1 MNKTVKRTS
10 RHTRVR
16 FLPPLLPRQRARC
29 YLRRSHRD
37 GQARRM
43 SGDEH
48 PSTTASHW
56 RDTNPPLFTKER
68 LETSSGT
75 STSFDTATLLAVFVF
90 VGVVVLAHYR
100 PGSARMH
107 ALSPSRPVSG
117 VLRGTSAVE
126 SATNLLCGAE
136 RPTRAAR
143 QRGPAAPMAACQC
156 LDDKASGPQ
165 ANGKGRLMF

>member
-1 MNKTVKRTS
+1 
-10 RHTRVR
+10 
-16 FLPPLLPRQRARC
+16 
-29 YLRRSHRD
+29 
-37 GQARRM
+37 M

-75 STSFDTATLLAVFVF
+75 STSFDTATLLALFVF

-107 ALSPSRPVSG
+107 ALSHSRPPQVFCAAQALWNPRLTFCAELNGPREPVKVKEDPPPPWPPASVSMTKP
-117 VLRGTSAVE
+117 V
-126 SATNLLCGAE
+126 
-136 RPTRAAR
+136 AR
-143 QRGPAAPMAACQC
+143 RRTVKT
-156 LDDKASGPQ
+156 D
-165 ANGKGRLMF
+165 

>member
-1 MNKTVKRTS
+1 
-10 RHTRVR
+10 
-16 FLPPLLPRQRARC
+16 
-29 YLRRSHRD
+29 
-37 GQARRM
+37 M

-75 STSFDTATLLAVFVF
+75 SASFDTATLLALFVF

-126 SATNLLCGAE
+126 SATNLLCRAE
-136 RPTRAAR
+136 RPTRAH
-143 QRGPAAPMAACQC
+143 QGQGGPAASMAACQC

>member
-1 MNKTVKRTS
+1 MNKTVKRVA
-10 RHTRVR
+10 RRVAVHH
-16 FLPPLLPRQRARC
+16 PLLPTQRARR
-29 YLRRSHRD
+29 YLRQPQA

-48 PSTTASHW
+48 PSATASHW
-56 RDTNPPLFTKER
+56 RDANPPLFTKER

-75 STSFDTATLLAVFVF
+75 STSFDTATLLALFVF

-143 QRGPAAPMAACQC
+143 QGGPAAPMAACQC

-165 ANGKGRLMF
+165 ANGKGRLIL

>member
-1 MNKTVKRTS
+1 
-10 RHTRVR
+10 
-16 FLPPLLPRQRARC
+16 
-29 YLRRSHRD
+29 
-37 GQARRM
+37 M

-75 STSFDTATLLAVFVF
+75 STSFDTATLLAFFVF
-90 VGVVVLAHYR
+90 VGIVVLAHNR

-107 ALSPSRPVSG
+107 ALSPFRPVSG

-126 SATNLLCGAE
+126 SATNLLCRAE
-136 RPTRAAR
+136 RPSRAAR
-143 QRGPAAPMAACQC
+143 QGGPAAPMAACQC

-165 ANGKGRLMF
+165 ANGKGRLIL